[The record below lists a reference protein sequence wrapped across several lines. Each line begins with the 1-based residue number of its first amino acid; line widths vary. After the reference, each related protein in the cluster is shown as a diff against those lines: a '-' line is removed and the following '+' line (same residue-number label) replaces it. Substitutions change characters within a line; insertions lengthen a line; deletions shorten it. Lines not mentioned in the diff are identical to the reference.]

1 MNVLLYQN
9 MPVKILPTR
18 QQFIGVCVGGA
29 LLSFGLVLLAVG
41 LFPFMAS
48 PQGPVPASAA
58 VTPSLLNFEI
68 DKTLVATS
76 TLPAN
81 KELPYRLIIPS
92 IKVDMPIII
101 NEKNET
107 KALAKGAWLIPG
119 TARPGGK
126 IGYNNTVISAHRY
139 MYTSGPKTFYNLD
152 KVKIGDT
159 ISVMWNGKTFNY
171 IVSDTAM
178 VKPSAVYILNPTKKQ
193 VLTLFTCTPVF
204 TTKNRLV
211 VRAVLQ

>member
-1 MNVLLYQN
+1 
-9 MPVKILPTR
+9 
-18 QQFIGVCVGGA
+18 
-29 LLSFGLVLLAVG
+29 
-41 LFPFMAS
+41 
-48 PQGPVPASAA
+48 
-58 VTPSLLNFEI
+58 
-68 DKTLVATS
+68 
-76 TLPAN
+76 
-81 KELPYRLIIPS
+81 
-92 IKVDMPIII
+92 MPIII

-171 IVSDTAM
+171 IVSDTAV
-178 VKPSAVYILNPTKKQ
+178 VKPSAVYILSPTKKQ